1 MIETTGIAGVAAT
14 AVDGILRI
22 YSLFDMGKTLIEI
35 YNDEHNTL
43 QRSFIE
49 AFTKAVDNV
58 SELYDNDSI
67 KSFLENCRQ
76 IDNVYYCKDLYD
88 YLCKKNNDR
97 EIPLNDNDIVD
108 LSNKITEQLNC
119 IVLNDNEYKNLYNVF
134 SYYQLNN
141 ISFKLNELDYIIQ
154 KFIDL
159 LSNNKELRSDIAE
172 FARAYKERLFMHY
185 VGDIC
190 ISLSDIFVMP
200 DVKSKYG
207 IANAL
212 DAIRDF
218 INNKNQH
225 VFFLEG
231 FGGYGK
237 SSIVSYLAYN
247 YLFNRSSPNI
257 DFLDDRQLVII
268 RLRDIDSYNIINS
281 ITSKLNNIGKLSK
294 NAVLIFDGLDELCLI
309 ENRSDGTSISESII
323 SEFVKDNKKAIITSR
338 PTYIKY
344 KELSLAPNIK
354 YLQAEIMAFN
364 EKKRKKFVDL
374 FTLKDNSRPST
385 IEYIRELNFGD
396 NNFNNIYSSPF
407 LLYLIMSGGI
417 EEEEKNNSWKLLHR
431 IFYKEMF
438 KPIYNPGVRQLSPND
453 IDEIY
458 QYNCDIAYEM
468 FKTQNKKL
476 NFTYDELSELLSEYN
491 SDTHD
496 FYEYIKKSHGLFSY
510 MRYNNGAVEF
520 VHNHVRDFFLCEK
533 ILRTMLE
540 WYENNYSAKKIALE
554 LGNLLKHHYFEKQT
568 KVFIKEAL
576 KNNYKPITNRCS
588 PEHLPSI
595 FDLFHNAGGMLTYNY
610 FDEVNK
616 QFDVC
621 IKTLSKRVLD
631 NASYI
636 YKIIYFDDEILC
648 INWFSV
654 PIENIDVISMMLNNL
669 DYANLNGAHLNGV
682 NLKGA
687 HLNGAHLSGAH
698 LNNANLEGADLMNAD
713 IIGSNLNG
721 ANLSKA
727 NLTNVDLTLANIKS
741 AKLDGI
747 IR

>member
-172 FARAYKERLFMHY
+172 FARAYKERLFMHS

-268 RLRDIDSYNIINS
+268 RLRDI
-281 ITSKLNNIGKLSK
+281 
-294 NAVLIFDGLDELCLI
+294 
-309 ENRSDGTSISESII
+309 
-323 SEFVKDNKKAIITSR
+323 
-338 PTYIKY
+338 
-344 KELSLAPNIK
+344 
-354 YLQAEIMAFN
+354 
-364 EKKRKKFVDL
+364 
-374 FTLKDNSRPST
+374 
-385 IEYIRELNFGD
+385 
-396 NNFNNIYSSPF
+396 
-407 LLYLIMSGGI
+407 
-417 EEEEKNNSWKLLHR
+417 
-431 IFYKEMF
+431 
-438 KPIYNPGVRQLSPND
+438 
-453 IDEIY
+453 
-458 QYNCDIAYEM
+458 
-468 FKTQNKKL
+468 
-476 NFTYDELSELLSEYN
+476 
-491 SDTHD
+491 
-496 FYEYIKKSHGLFSY
+496 
-510 MRYNNGAVEF
+510 
-520 VHNHVRDFFLCEK
+520 
-533 ILRTMLE
+533 RTMLE

-636 YKIIYFDDEILC
+636 
-648 INWFSV
+648 
-654 PIENIDVISMMLNNL
+654 
-669 DYANLNGAHLNGV
+669 
-682 NLKGA
+682 
-687 HLNGAHLSGAH
+687 
-698 LNNANLEGADLMNAD
+698 
-713 IIGSNLNG
+713 
-721 ANLSKA
+721 
-727 NLTNVDLTLANIKS
+727 
-741 AKLDGI
+741 
-747 IR
+747 